1 MIVDTLL
8 TVSIH
13 AHFLLLLLYV
23 PILLLFFFSAVY
35 YVRHCVVMNL
45 VVYVHLLYLHGQRLS
60 LSLSFSLRMNSNS
73 RKSKNI
79 FATETEIIK
88 KEYFSRG
95 IGVTRW
101 WARCGMSLVVDLWK
115 FFFFSELKLSV
126 NLKIVFTSPRLTKFH
141 WNSTQIHRKGRQQ
154 SIKL

>member
-60 LSLSFSLRMNSNS
+60 LSLFFSTDEQQQQKIEKYFCYRNRNNKK
-73 RKSKNI
+73 RI
-79 FATETEIIK
+79 FFTWHWSYEVVSSLWDEFGGWLVEI
-88 KEYFSRG
+88 
-95 IGVTRW
+95 
-101 WARCGMSLVVDLWK
+101 
-115 FFFFSELKLSV
+115 FFFSELKLSV